1 MDRIADLV
9 RQHEEW
15 RGRCINLIPSENATS
30 PAVRAALASD
40 LGNRYTF
47 QVGAELHGQVIEN
60 AYRGTRWTDAVEARA
75 EELAKEAFGAAAA
88 TVRPISGHVA
98 GLTAVAALV
107 PHGGR
112 VLALRPED
120 GGYDGYHL
128 PHLPDLLGYVADPL
142 PWDEVHF
149 RVDADATVAA
159 IRRTRPDAVVIA
171 QSFVL
176 FPADLAP
183 IDEACAAAGARLLYD
198 GSHTLGLI
206 AGGQFQP
213 DAVARTDLLFG
224 STHKTLFGPQGGLM
238 VGGDPSLM
246 ARVRANFTLRTQDNA
261 HWHRIAALGV
271 ALEELKAHGRDYAA
285 QVVRNAQALAAAL
298 DECGVPMRFPELGYT
313 RSHQLHID
321 LEGLKAKLGLTSQDL
336 AKRLEARD
344 IIVDAMGRLGTQ
356 ELTRLGAREDQMA
369 TVADLFARAA
379 RGRKVQGEVH
389 DLRASL
395 ALAYC
400 DLG

>member
-15 RGRCINLIPSENATS
+15 RGRCINLIPSENAAS

-47 QVGAELHGQVIEN
+47 HVGTELHGQVIEN
-60 AYRGTRWTDAVEARA
+60 AYRGTRWADAVEARA
-75 EELAKEAFGAAAA
+75 EALAKEVYGAAAA

-107 PHGGR
+107 PRGGR
-112 VLALRPED
+112 VLALRADD

-142 PWDEVHF
+142 PWDEAHF
-149 RVDADATVAA
+149 CVDAEATVAA
-159 IRRTRPDAVVIA
+159 IKRARPDAVVIA

-183 IDEACAAAGARLLYD
+183 IDEACKAAGARLLYD

-213 DAVARTDLLFG
+213 DAVARTDLLYG

-238 VGGDPSLM
+238 VGRDPSLM
-246 ARVRANFTLRTQDNA
+246 ARVRSNFTLRTQDNA

-271 ALEELKAHGRDYAA
+271 ALEELKAHGRDYAT
-285 QVVRNAQALAAAL
+285 QVVRNAQALATAL
-298 DECGVPMRFPELGYT
+298 DGAGVPVRFPELGYT

-321 LEGLKAKLGLTSQDL
+321 LEGLKARLGLTSQDL

-356 ELTRLGAREDQMA
+356 ELTRLGAREEHMSL
-369 TVADLFARAA
+369 VADLVARAA
-379 RGRKVQGEVH
+379 RGKKVLEEVH
-389 DLRASL
+389 ELRAGL
-395 ALAYC
+395 TFDFYQ
-400 DLG
+400 